1 MRDKTVE
8 LELDFADGEVIVT
21 EGDRGSEMFIIQ
33 EGKVEVSRVLG
44 GQTKVL
50 AILDRGEFF
59 GEMSVLEG
67 EPRSATV
74 RAIGKTKVMVLKQG
88 GLLLK
93 IRRDP
98 TFAIDMLQH
107 MSHRLRYLNEEVAK
121 LLATGGAAVPKDEL
135 RAVVETSVLEA
146 VTGSGS

>member
-8 LELDFADGEVIVT
+8 LELEFADGDVIVT

-33 EGKVEVSRVLG
+33 EGKVEVSRVLS
-44 GQTKVL
+44 GQTRVL

-74 RAIGKTKVMVLKQG
+74 RAVGRTRVMVLKQG

-98 TFAIDMLQH
+98 TFAIDMLLTLI
-107 MSHRLRYLNEEVAK
+107 RA
-121 LLATGGAAVPKDEL
+121 LAT
-135 RAVVETSVLEA
+135 R
-146 VTGSGS
+146 SGSA

>member
-8 LELDFADGEVIVT
+8 LELEFADGDVIVT
-21 EGDRGSEMFIIQ
+21 EGDRGSDMFIIQ

-44 GQTKVL
+44 GQPTVL
-50 AILDRGEFF
+50 ATLDRGEFF
-59 GEMSVLEG
+59 GEMAVLES

-74 RAIGKTKVMVLKQG
+74 RAVGKTKVLVLKQG

-107 MSHRLRYLNEEVAK
+107 MSHRLRYLNEQVAK
-121 LLATGGAAVPKDEL
+121 LLATGGTAVPKDQL

-146 VTGSGS
+146 VTGSGT